1 MKISLLAV
9 SLLLLA
15 GACAAQRK
23 LQPGDPAPDF
33 TLSDAAGQAHRL
45 ADYRGQTVVLYFY
58 PKDDTPGCTRE
69 ACNLRDN
76 YAKLTDRGIV
86 VLGVSYDDSASH
98 RQFAE
103 KYNLPFT
110 LLADTEKKVADLYGV
125 KGALYASRT
134 TFVIG
139 PDGKLVTVID
149 SVDTGAHAEQI
160 LAALEKK

>member
-58 PKDDTPGCTRE
+58 PKDDTPG
-69 ACNLRDN
+69 
-76 YAKLTDRGIV
+76 
-86 VLGVSYDDSASH
+86 
-98 RQFAE
+98 
-103 KYNLPFT
+103 
-110 LLADTEKKVADLYGV
+110 
-125 KGALYASRT
+125 
-134 TFVIG
+134 
-139 PDGKLVTVID
+139 
-149 SVDTGAHAEQI
+149 
-160 LAALEKK
+160 